1 MDIVLLVLSLAL
13 AGTCAGVWL
22 WLSAQAAVV
31 RLAQRNDL
39 VERQMAQRTDAL
51 RAALDAAEV
60 EVRRLGVEAGVNGEV
75 IQALARELRTPLTTV
90 MGFTQLLQA
99 NVDAER
105 LTPRQAQGLR
115 QIEAAAAVLLALIE
129 EADGFVASG
138 QPATAGAAQRVDL
151 RLALRQVC
159 DGLDPQARAAGVTL
173 ACPPAASGLGVT
185 ADPGQIRALLR
196 RLVENALR
204 HARPGQTVEMTLTR
218 QDQRVSLSLHDPGP
232 AARLGRADR
241 LFEPLDGV
249 DARGGT
255 TLGVGASQRLAERM
269 GGVLSA
275 AADAWGAT
283 VFTLTLPA
291 ATGGLALG
299 PGSGS
304 GSGPGVGQAV
314 VLYVEDNPA
323 NVALMRQ
330 AAGGLGLTLHA
341 AATGAEGLE
350 LAQALRPDVV
360 LLDIGLPD
368 MDGYAVKARLDADP
382 TTRDVPVIALTA
394 ATSPRDLRRGRAAG
408 FDAYLTKPLDLTAL
422 GAALNDVL
430 TPGLAGGGLD
440 AEGRR
445 RA

>member
-22 WLSAQAAVV
+22 WLSAQASVA
-31 RLAQRNDL
+31 RLTQRNDQI
-39 VERQMAQRTDAL
+39 ERQMAQRTDAL
-51 RAALDAAEV
+51 RAALDAAET
-60 EVRRLGVEAGVNGEV
+60 EVRRLGLEAGVKGEV

-173 ACPPAASGLGVT
+173 ACPPAASGLGVRV
-185 ADPGQIRALLR
+185 DPGQMRALLR
-196 RLVENALR
+196 RLVENGLR

-232 AARLGRADR
+232 AARLDRADR

-291 ATGGLALG
+291 ATGLV
-299 PGSGS
+299 
-304 GSGPGVGQAV
+304 SGPGPGLGLGQAV

-382 TTRDVPVIALTA
+382 ATRDVPVIALTA
-394 ATSPRDLRRGRAAG
+394 ATSPRDIRRGRAAG

>member
-22 WLSAQAAVV
+22 WLSAQASVA
-31 RLAQRNDL
+31 RLTQRNDQI
-39 VERQMAQRTDAL
+39 ERQMAQRTDAL
-51 RAALDAAEV
+51 RAALDAAET
-60 EVRRLGVEAGVNGEV
+60 EVCRLGLEAGVKGEV

-173 ACPPAASGLGVT
+173 ACPPAASGLGVRV
-185 ADPGQIRALLR
+185 DPGQMRSLLR

-232 AARLGRADR
+232 AARLDRADR

-291 ATGGLALG
+291 ATGLV
-299 PGSGS
+299 
-304 GSGPGVGQAV
+304 SGPGVGQAV
-314 VLYVEDNPA
+314 VLYIEDNPA

-350 LAQALRPDVV
+350 LAQALRPDVI

-382 TTRDVPVIALTA
+382 ATRDVPVIALTA
-394 ATSPRDLRRGRAAG
+394 ATSPRDIRRGRAAG

>member
-22 WLSAQAAVV
+22 WLSAQASVV
-31 RLAQRNDL
+31 RLAQRNDQI
-39 VERQMAQRTDAL
+39 ERQTAQRTDAL
-51 RAALDAAEV
+51 RAALDGAEA
-60 EVRRLGVEAGVNGEV
+60 EVRRLGVEAGVKGEV

-185 ADPGQIRALLR
+185 ADPGQMRALLR

-204 HARPGQTVEMTLTR
+204 HARSGQTVEMTLTR

-232 AARLGRADR
+232 AARLDRADR
-241 LFEPLDGV
+241 PFEPLDGV

-291 ATGGLALG
+291 ATGLV
-299 PGSGS
+299 
-304 GSGPGVGQAV
+304 SGPGLGQAV

-323 NVALMRQ
+323 NVALMRH

-350 LAQALRPDVV
+350 LARALRPDVI

-368 MDGYAVKARLDADP
+368 MDGYAVKARPDADP
-382 TTRDVPVIALTA
+382 ATRDVPVIALTA

-422 GAALNDVL
+422 AAALNDVL
-430 TPGLAGGGLD
+430 IPGLAGGGLD